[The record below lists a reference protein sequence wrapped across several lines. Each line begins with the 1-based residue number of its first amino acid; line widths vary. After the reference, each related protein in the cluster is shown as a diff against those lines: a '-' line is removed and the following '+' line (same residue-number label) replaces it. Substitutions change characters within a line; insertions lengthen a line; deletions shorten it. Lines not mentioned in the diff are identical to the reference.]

1 MIESAVPHENVRLL
15 VVDDNRDFADNV
27 AELGA
32 AAGYESRT
40 ASSLREALGVLTREE
55 IDVAVLDQRLPD
67 GSGLDFLAAARRAQ
81 PDLVSVVVT
90 AFASLDNTVAVLNE
104 GAFAFV
110 TKDQDPEELL
120 DALRRAAETAR
131 LKRENRRLRTTQ
143 QGILRALPDL
153 LLLVNERLEIQSVN
167 REDPLFCPE
176 DPSAL
181 GRVTLTEVV
190 APVVRERL
198 DAVALVHGALEHNRS
213 TEASL
218 TVRDETG
225 ASRFFTVRASVVAQA
240 PQRLV
245 LVQII
250 DLSDRMQLE
259 RRLAESEGLAML
271 GRMASIVAHEIR
283 NPIAGVRALAQV
295 MLKRLP
301 TGTEEAENVQEMLQ
315 LADRM
320 SATLADLL
328 SWAKPKH
335 AAAAEIDVVALC
347 RDVVREGRRWP
358 ASEGRHLDLE
368 LRVREAHVVG
378 ERDRL
383 FSALSNLTENALH
396 AVPEGGHVTLRVL
409 ADPTRCIIHVDDDGK
424 GVALDDVGRLFEPFF
439 TKKKGGTGLGLA
451 IVKKVIDAHGGTVRP
466 GKAPQLGGAR
476 FTVEL
481 PREPVHSTPP
491 ASDGT

>member
-1 MIESAVPHENVRLL
+1 MIEPVVPQESVRVL

-32 AAGYESRT
+32 SAGYEARI

-167 REDPLFCPE
+167 REDPLFCPD
-176 DPSAL
+176 DPSVL

-190 APVVRERL
+190 APVIRERL
-198 DAVALVHGALEHNRS
+198 DAAALVRGALEHHRS

-218 TVRDETG
+218 TVRDESGT
-225 ASRFFTVRASVVAQA
+225 SRFFSVRASVVAQS
-240 PQRLV
+240 PRSLV

-259 RRLAESEGLAML
+259 RRLAETEGLAML

-301 TGTEEAENVQEMLQ
+301 AGTEESENVQEMLQ

-320 SATLADLL
+320 SATMADLL

-335 AAAAEIDVVALC
+335 AALAEVDVVALC

-368 LRVREAHVVG
+368 LRVDEAHVVG

-396 AVPEGGHVTLRVL
+396 AVPEGGHVVVRVL
-409 ADPTRCIIHVDDDGK
+409 ADATRCIIHVDDDGK

-451 IVKKVIDAHGGTVRP
+451 IVKKVIDSHGGTVRP

-481 PREPVHSTPP
+481 PRESP
-491 ASDGT
+491 ARPTEEPDA

>member
-1 MIESAVPHENVRLL
+1 MIEPVVPQESVRVL

-32 AAGYESRT
+32 SAGYEARI

-167 REDPLFCPE
+167 REDPLFCPD
-176 DPSAL
+176 DPSVL

-190 APVVRERL
+190 APVIRERL
-198 DAVALVHGALEHNRS
+198 DAAALVRGALEHNRS

-218 TVRDETG
+218 TVRDESGT
-225 ASRFFTVRASVVAQA
+225 SRFFSVRASVVAQA

-301 TGTEEAENVQEMLQ
+301 AGSEESENVQEMLQ

-335 AAAAEIDVVALC
+335 AALAPVDVVALC

-368 LRVREAHVVG
+368 LRVDEAHVVG

-396 AVPEGGHVTLRVL
+396 AVPEGGHVVLRVL
-409 ADPTRCIIHVDDDGK
+409 ADATRCIIHVDDDGK
-424 GVALDDVGRLFEPFF
+424 GIPLDDVGRLFEPFF

-451 IVKKVIDAHGGTVRP
+451 IVKKVIDSHGGTVRP
-466 GKAPQLGGAR
+466 GKAPHLGGAR

-481 PREPVHSTPP
+481 PREPVLRPHAEPEV
-491 ASDGT
+491 